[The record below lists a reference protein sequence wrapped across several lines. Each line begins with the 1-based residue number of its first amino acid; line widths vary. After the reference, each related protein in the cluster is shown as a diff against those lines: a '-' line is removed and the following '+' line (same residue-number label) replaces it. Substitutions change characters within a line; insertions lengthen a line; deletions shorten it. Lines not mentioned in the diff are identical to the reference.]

1 MQPNKIKAII
11 FDFDGVI
18 AESVNVKTEAFS
30 KMYAKYGSDIAK
42 KVVEHHL
49 SHGGISRFEKF
60 KFYHKEYFGIEL
72 TNQQLQEL
80 ANQFSE
86 LVVQKVIAAPY
97 VPGALEFIQN
107 NYKYYDL
114 FISSGTPED
123 EIIEIMTEKKID
135 IYFNSIHGSP
145 GEKTDHV
152 KNIISQK
159 DYGKDEIIFIGDADT
174 DILAAKEND
183 IPIVLRVHPYSN
195 CNCDYNNLIKIE
207 NLINLVDV
215 LTISGNN

>member
-1 MQPNKIKAII
+1 MIKGII

-18 AESVNVKTEAFS
+18 AESVNVKTEAFA
-30 KMYAKYGSDIAK
+30 KMYNQYGNEVVK
-42 KVVEHHL
+42 KVVTHHL

-107 NYKYYDL
+107 NYKYY
-114 FISSGTPED
+114 E
-123 EIIEIMTEKKID
+123 
-135 IYFNSIHGSP
+135 
-145 GEKTDHV
+145 
-152 KNIISQK
+152 
-159 DYGKDEIIFIGDADT
+159 
-174 DILAAKEND
+174 
-183 IPIVLRVHPYSN
+183 
-195 CNCDYNNLIKIE
+195 C
-207 NLINLVDV
+207 
-215 LTISGNN
+215 

>member
-1 MQPNKIKAII
+1 MVDKDFLNNYIFVMLTNYTSII

-30 KMYAKYGSDIAK
+30 KMYAKYGSDITE

-72 TNQQLQEL
+72 TNQQHQKL

-123 EIIEIMTEKKID
+123 EIIVIMTE
-135 IYFNSIHGSP
+135 
-145 GEKTDHV
+145 
-152 KNIISQK
+152 
-159 DYGKDEIIFIGDADT
+159 
-174 DILAAKEND
+174 
-183 IPIVLRVHPYSN
+183 
-195 CNCDYNNLIKIE
+195 
-207 NLINLVDV
+207 
-215 LTISGNN
+215 

>member
-123 EIIEIMTEKKID
+123 EIIEITL
-135 IYFNSIHGSP
+135 
-145 GEKTDHV
+145 HV
-152 KNIISQK
+152 RS
-159 DYGKDEIIFIGDADT
+159 
-174 DILAAKEND
+174 
-183 IPIVLRVHPYSN
+183 R
-195 CNCDYNNLIKIE
+195 
-207 NLINLVDV
+207 
-215 LTISGNN
+215 